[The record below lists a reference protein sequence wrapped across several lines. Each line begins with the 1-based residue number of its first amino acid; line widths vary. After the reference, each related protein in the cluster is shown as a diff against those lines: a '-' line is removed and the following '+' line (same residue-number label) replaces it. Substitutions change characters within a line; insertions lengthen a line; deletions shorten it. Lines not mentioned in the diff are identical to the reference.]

1 MTIET
6 GRRNEDLGGS
16 LGLDAELA
24 ADLDALKD
32 GLTVLVK
39 LELVDDDV
47 GGVDAEGDGLAG
59 GLLAGDA
66 LDVDDVLEAVDG
78 GDLALAALVGA
89 TDDGD
94 LVVLADGDG
103 ANVVLLAELLG
114 ERGAHDD
121 TTGAGGG
128 TEVSRARLAAGGG
141 DVLVN
146 LGHLGCV
153 STNVV
158 WLEREF
164 GEVERRREKSSKITS
179 TTSGKKKSLGR
190 LGWFDRCGLQ
200 IWRKARDLGLA

>member
-103 ANVVLLAELLG
+103 ANLLG
-114 ERGAHDD
+114 
-121 TTGAGGG
+121 
-128 TEVSRARLAAGGG
+128 S
-141 DVLVN
+141 
-146 LGHLGCV
+146 
-153 STNVV
+153 
-158 WLEREF
+158 
-164 GEVERRREKSSKITS
+164 
-179 TTSGKKKSLGR
+179 
-190 LGWFDRCGLQ
+190 
-200 IWRKARDLGLA
+200 